1 MTKLQVLHLEGLQ
14 HEATSRGHSIIVDEP
29 KELGGLDQGL
39 SPYEL
44 LLAALGACTAMTV
57 RMYARRKKWPL
68 DDVTVE
74 LSHDRVHAKDC
85 QECETEEGQ
94 LGLIRREVRL
104 VGELSEEQR
113 ARLHEIAS
121 RCPVHRTLEGPIE
134 ILETAAE

>member
-1 MTKLQVLHLEGLQ
+1 MTTLQVLHLEGLQ
-14 HEATSRGHSIIVDEP
+14 HEATSRGHAIIVDEP

-39 SPYEL
+39 SPYEI

-57 RMYARRKKWPL
+57 RMYAERKKWPL

-94 LGLIRREVRL
+94 LGLIRRQVRL
-104 VGELSEEQR
+104 VGDLSAEQR

-134 ILETAAE
+134 ILDTPAE